1 MNIIRLLAMYIV
13 ATNFINLPIE
23 GGRRLILL
31 DLITFGLVLCVTQ
44 FNKTENTNKK
54 TLKIIDGIKDDSNN
68 LYYYEREVSPSG
80 MVYGSWS
87 IGETSQAYECSG
99 IAGATDC

>member
-1 MNIIRLLAMYIV
+1 MNITRFLAMYIV

-54 TLKIIDGIKDDSNN
+54 L
-68 LYYYEREVSPSG
+68 L
-80 MVYGSWS
+80 
-87 IGETSQAYECSG
+87 
-99 IAGATDC
+99 